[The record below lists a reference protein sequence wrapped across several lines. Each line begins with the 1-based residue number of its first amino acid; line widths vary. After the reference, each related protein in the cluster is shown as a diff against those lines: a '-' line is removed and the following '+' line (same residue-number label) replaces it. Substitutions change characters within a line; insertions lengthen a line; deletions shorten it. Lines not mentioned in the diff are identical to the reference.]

1 MVFKNDLPISSHRP
15 NTCTT
20 CGVFFDS
27 TTTLCVCISWM
38 TNRMRHRDYRG
49 HVNNGRL
56 KKRVCYC
63 SLCSKQFTSG
73 QQLAEHVRSSLL
85 TETVVEGQGAQGALA
100 VRIGKAGAVQ
110 AIKRRLQRR
119 AGKTTSIVTV
129 CLTSIQNQMSKVA
142 VAKKLNILCL
152 HGYFQDAAIMRERTP
167 ALRRKLKSIADFC
180 SHFSPP
186 SLPRLP
192 GRPYH
197 GQLNGWI

>member
-1 MVFKNDLPISSHRP
+1 MVFKNDLAISSHRP

-27 TTTLCVCISWM
+27 TTTLSVFSSQI
-38 TNRMRHRDYRG
+38 TYRLKHRDFRG
-49 HVNNGRL
+49 HINNGRL

-73 QQLAEHVRSSLL
+73 QQLAEHVGFSLSS
-85 TETVVEGQGAQGALA
+85 EVVAEGQGAQGEIA
-100 VRIGKAGAVQ
+100 VRIWKAGTVQAAKGGLEGAGKA
-110 AIKRRLQRR
+110 
-119 AGKTTSIVTV
+119 TSIVTV
-129 CLTSIQNQMSKVA
+129 CLTRIQNQMSKVA

-180 SHFSPP
+180 FRWST
-186 SLPRLP
+186 L
-192 GRPYH
+192 
-197 GQLNGWI
+197 